1 MSRREENGNAT
12 VEELLQKY
20 EREESAV
27 LRAELVAFLKSPQCQ
42 AVLEETVR
50 KPIETIVLGALNSA
64 KFQEQVRNAVLE
76 SLRPEIVKAAQAAA
90 RSALSDIQVAIP
102 EDAQARM
109 RRDAEELVRKAY
121 AHAQRDTP
129 PPAAR
134 SRVLQP
140 GSGPNKL
147 MLGGL
152 VVAVLAIA
160 SVVYL
165 YYGPGGE
172 ERVEDPVA
180 VEQVVAET
188 PPPAPRPVERRGSA
202 LFAQYQNALPGF
214 GPPSLPNPRSA
225 ELACI
230 ESSIERVESGGRF
243 DVAAL
248 RALLNNCAA
257 VSARPAVPS
266 RIIAGV
272 QAQLTE
278 EARAGSCSALQPVT
292 IDGRHGNE
300 TSAALRTYVGCTSP
314 AGVPGKLETLG
325 DYAAVGVYFIHKRMR
340 DTG

>member
-27 LRAELVAFLKSPQCQ
+27 LRAELVAFLKSPECQ
-42 AVLEETVR
+42 AELEKTVR
-50 KPIETIVLGALNSA
+50 KPIETIVLGALNST

-90 RSALSDIQVAIP
+90 KSALSDIKVAIP
-102 EDAQARM
+102 EEAQARM

-121 AHAQRDTP
+121 SHAQRDTP
-129 PPAAR
+129 PPAR

-140 GSGPNKL
+140 GSTPNKL

-152 VVAVLAIA
+152 VAAILAIA
-160 SVVYL
+160 GAVY
-165 YYGPGGE
+165 YFYGRGGAD
-172 ERVEDPVA
+172 RMKDPVA
-180 VEQVVAET
+180 VEQVLPET
-188 PPPAPRPVERRGSA
+188 TPPAPEPVVTRGSA
-202 LFAQYQNALPGF
+202 LFAQYQNALPAF
-214 GPPSLPNPRSA
+214 GPPGLPAPKGA

-230 ESSIERVESGGRF
+230 ERSIEQVESGGRF

-257 VSARPAVPS
+257 VSARPAAPS

-300 TSAALRTYVGCTSP
+300 TSAALSTYVGCTSP
-314 AGVPGKLETLG
+314 AGVPGRLETLG